1 MWTDILRE
9 YVAGGFSGIWL
20 VTEEP
25 IEAEAAIQKLGKAN
39 DWNVLTWD
47 IAQGI
52 KGAGIPSGTAV
63 GDPAGAIKVLASQN
77 QGPTVLVANSYHRFL
92 PSAEIVA
99 LLGRELAEGKACQRF
114 LVILAPSVAI
124 PPELTRQMIV
134 LEHDLPTQ
142 AELKSIA
149 LGLIEDGEID
159 EASLDSVVEAAS
171 GLGVGEAESAFA
183 LSLVRHG
190 KLCPDAVFSV
200 KASSLKKSGPLTLLE
215 VGEEDRFENLGGFD
229 GLRDYSLRALA
240 GSRVKARGVLI
251 SGVPGCGKSS
261 FARCLGNAT
270 GRPVLNLDVGGL
282 YQSLVGET
290 ERALR
295 EALKRIDAV
304 GKSILLI
311 DEAERALAGHASQGD
326 SGVSTRVMGSLLTW
340 LSDRKND
347 AFVILTANE
356 VKGLPA
362 PLTRAERL
370 DSIWFVDYPDAATR
384 EGIWRIYIQHYG
396 LDGGQPRPRHDKP
409 ITGAE
414 IKSTCRIA
422 ALLGLSL
429 VDASRFVVP
438 VSSTSAEVID
448 ALRTW
453 AKGRALCVSKG
464 GLFGVEP
471 LVTTPARKS
480 RSVKPSLN

>member
-1 MWTDILRE
+1 MWTDSLRE

-25 IEAEAAIQKLGKAN
+25 IEAEGVIQKLGKAN
-39 DWNVLTWD
+39 GWNVLTWD
-47 IAQGI
+47 VATGL
-52 KGAGIPSGTAV
+52 KGPAV
-63 GDPAGAIKVLASQN
+63 TTGQATGDPAAAIRALP
-77 QGPTVLVANSYHRFL
+77 GMGGTTLLVANGFHRFL
-92 PSAEIVA
+92 QSAEIVA
-99 LLGRELAEGKACQRF
+99 LLGRELADGKACQRF
-114 LVILAPSVAI
+114 VVILAPSVTI
-124 PPELTRQMIV
+124 PPELSRQFIV
-134 LEHDLPTQ
+134 LEHDLPTPLD
-142 AELKSIA
+142 LKAIA
-149 LGLIEDGEID
+149 QGLVDDGEVD
-159 EASLDSVVEAAS
+159 EATLDSVVEAAS

-190 KLCPDAVFSV
+190 RLSPDAVFSV
-200 KASSLKKSGPLTLLE
+200 KSASLKKAGPLTLLT
-215 VGEEDRFENLGGFD
+215 VGEADRFEHLGGFD
-229 GLRDYSLRALA
+229 GLRDYSLKAL
-240 GSRVKARGVLI
+240 SSNKVKAKGVLV

-261 FARCLGNAT
+261 FAKCLGHAT
-270 GRPVLNLDVGGL
+270 GRPVLNLDVAGL
-282 YQSLVGET
+282 YGSLVGET

-347 AFVILTANE
+347 AFVIMTANE

-370 DSIWFVDYPDAATR
+370 DSIWFVDYPDTDTR
-384 EGIWRIYIQHYG
+384 ENIWRIYIQQYG
-396 LDGGQPRPRHDKP
+396 LDDTQLRPSQDKP

-414 IKSTCRIA
+414 VKSTCRIA
-422 ALLGLSL
+422 ALLGVSL
-429 VDASRFVVP
+429 VEAARFVVP
-438 VSSTSAEVID
+438 VSSTSAEPID
-448 ALRTW
+448 LLRNW

-464 GLFGVEP
+464 GLFGVDAS
-471 LVTTPARKS
+471 VTTPARKS
-480 RSVKPSLN
+480 RTVKPSLN

>member
-1 MWTDILRE
+1 MWTDSLRE

-25 IEAEAAIQKLGKAN
+25 IEAEVAIQKVGK
-39 DWNVLTWD
+39 DQGWNVLTWD
-47 IAQGI
+47 IASGL
-52 KGAGIPSGTAV
+52 KGPGVTSGLAS
-63 GDPAGAIKVLASQN
+63 GDPAAAIRALSNMA
-77 QGPTVLVANSYHRFL
+77 GTTLLVANGFHRFL
-92 PSAEIVA
+92 QSAEIVA

-114 LVILAPSVAI
+114 VVVLAPAVAI
-124 PPELTRQMIV
+124 PPELARQMIV
-134 LEHDLPTQ
+134 LEHDLPNAADLRALAQGLVEDGEVDDTTMDSVIE
-142 AELKSIA
+142 AA
-149 LGLIEDGEID
+149 LGLGI
-159 EASLDSVVEAAS
+159 
-171 GLGVGEAESAFA
+171 GEAESAFA

-190 KLCPDAVFSV
+190 RLKADAVFSV
-200 KASSLKKSGPLTLLE
+200 KAASLKKAGPLTLLS
-215 VGEEDRFENLGGFD
+215 VSEEDRFEHLGGFD

-240 GSRVKARGVLI
+240 SNKVKAKGVLV

-261 FARCLGNAT
+261 FARCLGHAT
-270 GRPVLNLDVGGL
+270 GRPVLNLDVAGL
-282 YQSLVGET
+282 YGSLVGET

-295 EALKRIDAV
+295 EALKRIDAI
-304 GKSILLI
+304 GRSIVLI

-347 AFVILTANE
+347 AFVIMTANE
-356 VKGLPA
+356 TKALPA

-370 DSIWFVDYPDAATR
+370 DSIWFVDYPDFDTK
-384 EGIWRIYIQHYG
+384 EGIWRIYINHYG
-396 LDGGQPRPRHDKP
+396 LDASQPLPSDDKP

-422 ALLGLSL
+422 ALLGVSL
-429 VDASRFVVP
+429 VEASRFVVP
-438 VSSTSAEVID
+438 VSSTSSEPID

-464 GLFGVEP
+464 GLFGMEP
-471 LVTTPARKS
+471 TVLTQMRRS
-480 RSVKPSLN
+480 RNVKPSVN

>member
-1 MWTDILRE
+1 MWTDSLRE
-9 YVAGGFSGIWL
+9 FVAGGFSGIWL

-25 IEAEAAIQKLGKAN
+25 IEAEAAIQKVGK
-39 DWNVLTWD
+39 DQGWNVLTWD
-47 IAQGI
+47 IASGL
-52 KGAGIPSGTAV
+52 KGSGVTTGLAS
-63 GDPAGAIKVLASQN
+63 GDPAGAIRALS
-77 QGPTVLVANSYHRFL
+77 GMGGTTLLVANGFHRFL
-92 PSAEIVA
+92 QSAEIVA

-114 LVILAPSVAI
+114 VVILAPSVAI
-124 PPELTRQMIV
+124 PPELARQMIV
-134 LEHDLPTQ
+134 LEHDLPN
-142 AELKSIA
+142 AADLRALA
-149 LGLIEDGEID
+149 LGLVESGEVD
-159 EASLDSVVEAAS
+159 DTTMDSVIEAAL
-171 GLGVGEAESAFA
+171 GLGIGEAESAFA

-190 KLCPDAVFSV
+190 KLKPDAVFSV
-200 KASSLKKSGPLTLLE
+200 KMASLKKAGPLTLLS
-215 VGEEDRFENLGGFD
+215 VGDEDKFEHLGGFD

-240 GSRVKARGVLI
+240 SNKVKAKGVLV

-261 FARCLGNAT
+261 FAKCLGHTT
-270 GRPVLNLDVGGL
+270 GRPVLNLDVAGL
-282 YQSLVGET
+282 YGSLVGET
-290 ERALR
+290 ERTLR

-326 SGVSTRVMGSLLTW
+326 SGVSTRLMGSLLTW

-347 AFVILTANE
+347 AFVIMTANE

-370 DSIWFVDYPDAATR
+370 DSIWFVDYPDVPTKTN
-384 EGIWRIYIQHYG
+384 IWKIYINQYG
-396 LDGGQPRPRHDKP
+396 LDASQPLPSDDKP

-422 ALLGLSL
+422 ALLGVSL
-429 VDASRFVVP
+429 AEASRFVVP
-438 VSSTSAEVID
+438 VSSTSAEPID

-464 GLFGVEP
+464 GLYGEAPVVIP
-471 LVTTPARKS
+471 GKRS
-480 RSVKPSLN
+480 RTVKPSLN

>member
-1 MWTDILRE
+1 MWTDSLRE

-25 IEAEAAIQKLGKAN
+25 IEAEGVIQKLGKVN
-39 DWNVLTWD
+39 GWNVLTWD
-47 IAQGI
+47 IASGM
-52 KGAGIPSGTAV
+52 KGPGVTTGQAT
-63 GDPAGAIKVLASQN
+63 GDPAAAIRAVSGMGGTTL
-77 QGPTVLVANSYHRFL
+77 LVANGFHRFL
-92 PSAEIVA
+92 QSAEIVA

-114 LVILAPSVAI
+114 VVVLAPAVAI
-124 PPELTRQMIV
+124 PPELARQMIV
-134 LEHDLPTQ
+134 LEHDLPNAADLRALAQGLVEDGEVDDTTMDSVIE
-142 AELKSIA
+142 AA
-149 LGLIEDGEID
+149 LGLGI
-159 EASLDSVVEAAS
+159 
-171 GLGVGEAESAFA
+171 GEAESAFA

-190 KLCPDAVFSV
+190 KLKADAVFSV
-200 KASSLKKSGPLTLLE
+200 KASSLKKAGPLTLLS
-215 VGEEDRFENLGGFD
+215 VSEEDRFEHLGGFN
-229 GLRDYSLRALA
+229 GLRDYSLKAL
-240 GSRVKARGVLI
+240 SSNKVKAKGVLV

-261 FARCLGNAT
+261 FAKCLGHAT
-270 GRPVLNLDVGGL
+270 GRPVLNLDVAGL
-282 YQSLVGET
+282 YGSLVGET

-326 SGVSTRVMGSLLTW
+326 SGVSTRVMGTLLTW

-347 AFVILTANE
+347 AFVIMTANE
-356 VKGLPA
+356 IKGLPA

-370 DSIWFVDYPDAATR
+370 DSIWFVDYPDADTT
-384 EGIWRIYIQHYG
+384 EGIWRIYINQYG
-396 LDGGQPRPRHDKP
+396 LDEKQPRPNHDNP

-414 IKSTCRIA
+414 IKSICRIS
-422 ALLGLSL
+422 ALLNVSL
-429 VDASRFVVP
+429 VEAARFVVP
-438 VSSTSAEVID
+438 VSSTSSEPID

-464 GLFGVEP
+464 GLFGMESPV
-471 LVTTPARKS
+471 LTPARRS

>member
-1 MWTDILRE
+1 MWTDALRE
-9 YVAGGFSGIWL
+9 YVAGGFSGVWL

-25 IEAEAAIQKLGKAN
+25 IEAEGVIQKVGK
-39 DWNVLTWD
+39 DQGWNVLTWD
-47 IAQGI
+47 IASGL
-52 KGAGIPSGTAV
+52 KGPGVTSGLAS
-63 GDPAGAIKVLASQN
+63 GDPAGAIRALSGMA
-77 QGPTVLVANSYHRFL
+77 GTTLLVANGFHRFL
-92 PSAEIVA
+92 QSAEIVA
-99 LLGRELAEGKACQRF
+99 LLGRELTEGKACQRF
-114 LVILAPSVAI
+114 VVVLAPAVAI
-124 PPELTRQMIV
+124 PPELMRQMIV
-134 LEHDLPTQ
+134 LEHDLPNPTD
-142 AELKSIA
+142 LKALA
-149 LGLIEDGEID
+149 LGLVEEGEVD
-159 EASLDSVVEAAS
+159 EATLESVVEAAS
-171 GLGVGEAESAFA
+171 GLGIGEAESAFA

-190 KLCPDAVFSV
+190 KLSPDAVFSV
-200 KASSLKKSGPLTLLE
+200 KAASLKKAGPLTLLT
-215 VGEEDRFENLGGFD
+215 VGDDDRLEHLGGFN
-229 GLRDYSLRALA
+229 GLRDYSLKAL
-240 GSRVKARGVLI
+240 SSNKVKAKGVLV

-261 FARCLGNAT
+261 FAKCLGHAT
-270 GRPVLNLDVGGL
+270 GRPVLNLDVAGL
-282 YQSLVGET
+282 YGSLVGET

-326 SGVSTRVMGSLLTW
+326 SGVSTRVMGTLLTW

-347 AFVILTANE
+347 AFVIMTANE

-370 DSIWFVDYPDAATR
+370 DSIWFVDYPDADTR
-384 EGIWRIYIQHYG
+384 ESIWGIYIHQYG
-396 LDGGQPRPRHDKP
+396 LDAGQTRPSDDKP

-422 ALLGLSL
+422 ALLGVSL
-429 VDASRFVVP
+429 VEASRFVVP
-438 VSSTSAEVID
+438 VSSTSSEPID

-464 GLFGVEP
+464 GLFGVDAT
-471 LVTTPARKS
+471 VTTPARRS